1 MACKKSSS
9 CMSTTVCHYPS
20 KTDLDRKKTQQHNRN
35 ECHITTYLFH
45 LLAPLVLLVKKY
57 IFISDNVN
65 KYYEIFLFQ

>member
-20 KTDLDRKKTQQHNRN
+20 KMDLDRKKKHNRN
-35 ECHITTYLFH
+35 ESHITTDLFH
-45 LLAPLVLLVKKY
+45 LLAPLVLLIKKC

-65 KYYEIFLFQ
+65 NYYEVFLFQ

>member
-1 MACKKSSS
+1 M
-9 CMSTTVCHYPS
+9 
-20 KTDLDRKKTQQHNRN
+20 DLDKKKKHNRN

-45 LLAPLVLLVKKY
+45 LLAPLVLLIKKY